1 MPGIAGIVTA
11 APILFEAF
19 DRLGPKRA
27 PLRRPPP
34 GTLIASTGALP
45 PPLRYFRRPD
55 ETAPDHAGDDDPQI
69 AYPLDGVQVD
79 LGIKEGDPEPLMIK
93 VRNGAPP
100 FTFFANGVPI
110 GRPPFDRSETWRPD
124 GPGYVTLS
132 VVDSTGRSDRVTV
145 FVE

>member
-1 MPGIAGIVTA
+1 M
-11 APILFEAF
+11 ILIEHLF
-19 DRLGPKRA
+19 DA
-27 PLRRPPP
+27 N
-34 GTLIASTGALP
+34 
-45 PPLRYFRRPD
+45 D
-55 ETAPDHAGDDDPQI
+55 
-69 AYPLDGVQVD
+69 PLDGVQVD